1 MDLIEFHS
9 FSNAWFWFCMVFL
22 WAFASQMFVG
32 LPYYHLKLASRRN
45 PERQVVLVKTA
56 HMNAQRAF
64 WGYRPFPSFLIVGF
78 ASFIVTFW
86 AVLAFSYSIEPLQAL
101 FFLIVPVLPTL
112 YLRWRLNVWIV
123 KAVPD
128 FDELF
133 TKIRKIR
140 FWTLISSSATIFIST
155 LWAVLFLKSGVA
167 I

>member
-1 MDLIEFHS
+1 
-9 FSNAWFWFCMVFL
+9 
-22 WAFASQMFVG
+22 
-32 LPYYHLKLASRRN
+32 
-45 PERQVVLVKTA
+45 
-56 HMNAQRAF
+56 MNAQRAF

-155 LWAVLFLKSGVA
+155 LWAVLFLKSGVS